1 MIDEKD
7 GTTKLLSEALVTEYR
22 TFKEQGL
29 TIQANDLLVP
39 YTDSNRTPV
48 GMNYFFLGAPIR
60 LRGPPCFL
68 DAC

>member
-7 GTTKLLSEALVTEYR
+7 GTTKLLPEALVGEYR
-22 TFKEQGL
+22 TLKEQGL

-48 GMNYFFLGAPIR
+48 EMNYLSIIAFPSSSFFT
-60 LRGPPCFL
+60 
-68 DAC
+68 